1 MRDVDGR
8 YFGMDFL
15 EIRAH
20 RVDIAVS
27 FAQRKL
33 GIHPTY
39 FEAIL
44 LITEERYA
52 PLIHAGVL
60 DGRKILLA
68 YRCVLAYI
76 AGGLDINRG
85 AANISRPTI
94 SRRPVSGAP
103 IQYALKYTA
112 APTKCLLFSSAWRHT
127 FTPKS
132 EFARAGDG
140 ARDRRVGTEL
150 FAGGQEE
157 T

>member
-1 MRDVDGR
+1 MVAISVWISWRFAHIGSTSPLVLRRGSWVYIR
-8 YFGMDFL
+8 RILRPFL
-15 EIRAH
+15 H
-20 RVDIAVS
+20 
-27 FAQRKL
+27 
-33 GIHPTY
+33 
-39 FEAIL
+39 
-44 LITEERYA
+44 ITEERYA